1 MKNLENI
8 TEGNIQGLLM
18 PRFGE
23 TREAWKAWFRW
34 RDLLPLEE
42 NAGMQLLILKMPERF
57 ILSLHFFFF
66 SSLPDKNSQ
75 LGCQK
80 GNFLPELLT
89 AGVQVSYWTSAGHP
103 HAMVPL
109 TWPQYF

>member
-23 TREAWKAWFRW
+23 TREVWKAWFRW

-66 SSLPDKNSQ
+66 
-75 LGCQK
+75 
-80 GNFLPELLT
+80 
-89 AGVQVSYWTSAGHP
+89 
-103 HAMVPL
+103 
-109 TWPQYF
+109 